1 MVSHDS
7 SAARRGS
14 LSLPDKQC
22 AATPQAGGPWQLA
35 VCSGNVLFLN
45 AVTTF
50 QPRVQW
56 QCRTAEDLL
65 CQLAAHSLQSLL
77 VVATDDL
84 LDLAIH
90 ELLPLLRA
98 QVTPARLQV
107 VLFLEDQ
114 LDQCLLRGL
123 IGAGAQVLCRLQLF
137 QGRML
142 ASAINNAL
150 LNRAWVDPLYADLLR
165 PDGARSRAKPPQP
178 WNLPG
183 REWDVLRQVGQ
194 GYNALEISERL
205 GIRSDTV
212 RRTLSRLYRRI
223 GVRDRAQAVG
233 WCFCHGLISRQDL
246 KRRYPLSAEPPEQP

>member
-7 SAARRGS
+7 LAARRGS
-14 LSLPDKQC
+14 LSLPDKQIE
-22 AATPQAGGPWQLA
+22 ATPQTGGPWQLA

-114 LDQCLLRGL
+114 LDQGLLRGL

-165 PDGARSRAKPPQP
+165 PDGARSQARPPQP

-183 REWDVLRQVGQ
+183 REWDVLRQ
-194 GYNALEISERL
+194 

-212 RRTLSRLYRRI
+212 CRTLSRLYRRI

-246 KRRYPLSAEPPEQP
+246 KRRYPLSAEPREQP

>member
-7 SAARRGS
+7 LAARRGS
-14 LSLPDKQC
+14 LSFSGKHC
-22 AATPQAGGPWQLA
+22 APPPRAGGTWQLA

-45 AVTTF
+45 AVTAF

-56 QCRTAEDLL
+56 QCQTAEDLL
-65 CQLAAHSLQSLL
+65 SRLATHPLRSLL
-77 VVATDDL
+77 LVATDDL
-84 LDLAIH
+84 LDLALY

-98 QVTPARLQV
+98 QVRPARLQV

-114 LDQCLLRGL
+114 LDQGRLRGL
-123 IGAGAQVLCRLQLF
+123 MAAGAQVLCRLRLF
-137 QGRML
+137 QGQML

-150 LNRAWVDPLYADLLR
+150 LNHTWLDPLYADQLR
-165 PDGARSRAKPPQP
+165 PDGAWRQRRALQP

-183 REWDVLRQVGQ
+183 REWEMLRQVGQ

-246 KRRYPLSAEPPEQP
+246 KRRYPLSADPQEQP

>member
-1 MVSHDS
+1 M
-7 SAARRGS
+7 AARLEN
-14 LSLPDKQC
+14 LSFSDKHSAPPPRAC
-22 AATPQAGGPWQLA
+22 GTWQLA

-45 AVTTF
+45 AVRTF

-56 QCRTAEDLL
+56 QCQTAEDLL
-65 CQLAAHSLQSLL
+65 SRLATHPLRSLL
-77 VVATDDL
+77 LVATDDL
-84 LDLAIH
+84 LDLALC
-90 ELLPLLRA
+90 ELLPFLRA
-98 QVTPARLQV
+98 QVRPARVQV

-114 LDQCLLRGL
+114 LDQGRLRGL
-123 IGAGAQVLCRLQLF
+123 LNADAQVLCRLQLF
-137 QGRML
+137 QEQML

-150 LNRAWVDPLYADLLR
+150 LNRTWLDPLYADQLR
-165 PDGARSRAKPPQP
+165 PGGAGRQGRALQP

-183 REWDVLRQVGQ
+183 REWEMLRQVGQ
-194 GYNALEISERL
+194 GYNALEISELL

-246 KRRYPLSAEPPEQP
+246 KCRYPLSAEPGREQR